1 MKNYKFI
8 NEWLTERGIS
18 LAVGF
23 APTLRKY
30 ADEYGRKNGLKLCE
44 VYSLLGCSKQNVSYW
59 DLHGDSTQ
67 SKHSVLSVIRQAAKL
82 FELSGDDA
90 EALANSAGLSL
101 MFEGGD
107 LIEYLGY
114 KGRKC
119 DLCRGAVISERMLR
133 YYKKNADKAS
143 FDRHRGLFK
152 ITRWRD
158 RPLVKTVRLLSVG
171 KLGSGYGD
179 GVVYEVM
186 FRA

>member
-8 NEWLTERGIS
+8 NEWLTERGID
-18 LAVGF
+18 LAIGF

-30 ADEYGRKNGLKLCE
+30 ADEYGRKNNLKLCE

-59 DLHGDSTQ
+59 DLHSDSTQ
-67 SKHSVLSVIRQAAKL
+67 SKRSVLNVIRQAARL
-82 FELSGDDA
+82 FELSDEEE

-107 LIEYLGY
+107 LIECLGY

-133 YYKKNADKAS
+133 YYKKNTHKAS
-143 FDRHRGLFK
+143 FDRYRGLFK
-152 ITRWRD
+152 ISRRRD
-158 RPLVKTVRLLSVG
+158 RPLVKTVRLLSIEKCG
-171 KLGSGYGD
+171 CGYGD
-179 GVVYEVM
+179 GVVCGIV
-186 FRA
+186 FRT